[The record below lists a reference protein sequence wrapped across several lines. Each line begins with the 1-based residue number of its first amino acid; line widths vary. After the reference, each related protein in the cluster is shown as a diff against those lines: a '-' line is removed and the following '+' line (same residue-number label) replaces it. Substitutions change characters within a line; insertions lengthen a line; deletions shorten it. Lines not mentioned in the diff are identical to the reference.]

1 MDSREHDGEHVRGSP
16 EAARPDAGAGG
27 QPSADLEFDAL
38 LARMRTGDREAAAE
52 FVTRYGARVRR
63 RIRGKLSQPM
73 RRVFD
78 SQELMATLARRLDA
92 YVRAG
97 RLAVASGGQFW
108 ALVFRIAEHAVVD
121 KTRIFRRLQTT
132 EAEDGAFAQGL
143 LERLRRAEERGQ
155 DGAELELEKA
165 FRMLRDATDRTILSL
180 WLADTPHTV
189 TAECVGL
196 SPAAVRQRWQV
207 IRKELRSR
215 LAPEMA

>member
-1 MDSREHDGEHVRGSP
+1 MDTRENGGEHVGGA
-16 EAARPDAGAGG
+16 EAPRAETGGRPAV
-27 QPSADLEFDAL
+27 DLEFDTL
-38 LARMRTGDREAAAE
+38 LSRMRAGDREAAAE

-97 RLAVASGGQFW
+97 RLAAASGGQLW
-108 ALVFRIAEHAVVD
+108 SLVFQIAEHAVVD
-121 KTRIFRRLQTT
+121 KTRIFRRLQTV
-132 EAEDGAFAQGL
+132 EAEDGSFARGL
-143 LERLRRAEERGQ
+143 LERLRQAEESGQ
-155 DGAELELEKA
+155 DGAELELDRA
-165 FRMLRDATDRTILSL
+165 FRMLDDATDRTILSL
-180 WLADTPHTV
+180 WLADTPHTI

-196 SPAAVRQRWQV
+196 SPAAVRQRWQG
-207 IRKELRSR
+207 IRRELRSR